1 MKNDTKKEVIRIDAE
16 GKILGRL
23 ATEIALVLQGK
34 NNSDYTP
41 NKEPNNVVI
50 VSNVKKIKITGN
62 KLEDKTYFSHSGY
75 IGNDKYTPM
84 SKIFEKNPE
93 DILRYAV
100 NGMLPKNRLRARH
113 MKRLKFD

>member
-1 MKNDTKKEVIRIDAE
+1 
-16 GKILGRL
+16 
-23 ATEIALVLQGK
+23 
-34 NNSDYTP
+34 
-41 NKEPNNVVI
+41 
-50 VSNVKKIKITGN
+50 
-62 KLEDKTYFSHSGY
+62 
-75 IGNDKYTPM
+75 M